1 MELTDLVTIQAV
13 LKRHGFRFSKSL
25 GQNFLTDPS
34 VCPRMA
40 LACGADEST
49 GVLEIGPGFGVL
61 TKELSGQAGKVIAV
75 ELDESLLPVLGE
87 TLDSCRNVEVVPGD
101 VLKLDLAGLLKE
113 KFGGMETAVCAN
125 LPYYITSPV
134 LMRFLEER
142 LPVTSL
148 TLMVQKEAAQRLCAP
163 PGSRDCGAV
172 SVAVSYYSKPKIL
185 FEVPRTSFYPQPNV
199 DSAVI
204 RLDVLPEPSVKVQ
217 SEKAFFALVRA
228 AFGKRRK
235 TVLNSVSS
243 GLGLEKSEVLTALER
258 AAVAPN
264 ARVEQLSIGQLAEL
278 SNRLEELENEQ

>member
-1 MELTDLVTIQAV
+1 MELTDLATIRAV

-40 LACGADEST
+40 LACGANEAK

-61 TKELSGQAGKVIAV
+61 TRELSARAGKVVAV

-87 TLDSCRNVEVVPGD
+87 TLASARNVEVIPGD
-101 VLKLDLAGLLKE
+101 ALKLDLAGLLKE
-113 KFGGMETAVCAN
+113 KFGAMETVVCAN

-142 LPVTSL
+142 LPVSSL
-148 TLMVQKEAAQRLCAP
+148 TVMVQKEAARRLCAP
-163 PGSRDCGAV
+163 PGSRECGAV
-172 SVAVSYYSKPKIL
+172 SAAVSYYAKPQIL
-185 FEVPRTSFYPQPNV
+185 FEVPRTSFYPCPNV

-204 RLDVLPEPSVKVQ
+204 RLDVLQTPSVRVT
-217 SEKAFFALVRA
+217 SEEAFFGLVRA

-243 GLGLEKSEVLTALER
+243 GMGLEKKQVLAALER
-258 AAVAPN
+258 ADIAPN
-264 ARVEQLSIGQLAEL
+264 ARAEQLSIGQLADL
-278 SNRLEELENEQ
+278 TNRLEELKVEQ

>member
-1 MELTDLVTIQAV
+1 MELTDLATIQAV

-40 LACGADEST
+40 LACGADRSM

-61 TKELSGQAGKVIAV
+61 TKELSARAGRVVAV
-75 ELDESLLPVLGE
+75 ELDESLLPVLEE
-87 TLDSCRNVEVVPGD
+87 TLASCRNVEVVQGD
-101 VLKLDLAGLLKE
+101 ALKLDLAVLLKE
-113 KFGGMETAVCAN
+113 KFGGTKTAVCAN

-142 LPVTSL
+142 LPVSSL
-148 TLMVQKEAAQRLCAP
+148 TVMVQKEAARRLCAP

-172 SVAVSYYSKPKIL
+172 SAAVSYYARPQIL
-185 FEVPRTSFYPQPNV
+185 FEVPRTSFYPKPNV

-204 RLDVLPEPSVKVQ
+204 RLDVLPDPPVVVK
-217 SEKAFFALVRA
+217 SEAAFFALVRA

-243 GLGLEKSEVLTALER
+243 GLGLEKSRVLPALQR
-258 AAVAPN
+258 AGIPPN
-264 ARVEQLSIGQLAEL
+264 ARAEQLTLEQLAEF
-278 SNRLEELENEQ
+278 SNRLEELKDEQ

>member
-1 MELTDLVTIQAV
+1 MDLTDLIVIRGV

-40 LACGADEST
+40 LACGADRST

-61 TKELSGQAGKVIAV
+61 TKELSAQAGKVVAV

-87 TLDSCRNVEVVPGD
+87 TLAGCRNVEIIRGD
-101 VLKLDLAGLLKE
+101 VLKLDLAKLLRE
-113 KFGGMETAVCAN
+113 KFGGMKTMVCAN

-142 LPVTSL
+142 LPIASL
-148 TLMVQKEAAQRLCAP
+148 TVMVQKEAAQRFCAA
-163 PGSRDCGAV
+163 PGNRACGAV
-172 SVAVSYYSKPKIL
+172 SAAVSYYAKPQIL
-185 FEVPRTSFYPQPNV
+185 FEVPRTSFYPRPNV

-204 RLDVLPEPSVKVQ
+204 QLTVLPEPSVRAKD
-217 SEKAFFALVRA
+217 ERAFFLLVRA

-243 GLGLEKSEVLTALER
+243 GLGLEKGQVLLALQR
-258 AAVAPN
+258 AGIPPN
-264 ARVEQLSIGQLAEL
+264 ARAEQLSLGQFADL
-278 SNRLEELENEQ
+278 SNRLEENLNER